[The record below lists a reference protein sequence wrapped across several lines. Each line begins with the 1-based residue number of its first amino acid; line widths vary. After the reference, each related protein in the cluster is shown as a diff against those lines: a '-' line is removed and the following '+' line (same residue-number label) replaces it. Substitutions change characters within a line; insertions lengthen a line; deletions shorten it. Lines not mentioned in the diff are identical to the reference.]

1 MPDPPD
7 RTFRNFTHRVFALTY
22 DCVLGDMNLPSR
34 LFGVIAPWLSLALER
49 AFRVR
54 LAALALPLILVLAA
68 PCVSAAPADG
78 EHPGPGEKIVR
89 STIGTTPQALT
100 AAERAKLALPPADP
114 APVSVLRPAPWWPP
128 EWRAQLQNG
137 GARPARKAA
146 AQPNS
151 SRTATP
157 GATAVGRPAHVAPSA
172 TKPPAVRTI
181 GYGARDASPAE
192 IGSKRPAAPRPDGGR

>member
-1 MPDPPD
+1 
-7 RTFRNFTHRVFALTY
+7 
-22 DCVLGDMNLPSR
+22 MNLSSR
-34 LFGVIAPWLSLALER
+34 LFGVVAPRGAVPRLSFALVR

-54 LAALALPLILVLAA
+54 LAALALPAFLILGP

-89 STIGTTPQALT
+89 STVGTTPQLLT

-114 APVSVLRPAPWWPP
+114 APVSVLRPTPWWPP

-137 GARPARKAA
+137 GGRPARNAA
-146 AQPNS
+146 VHPHPN
-151 SRTATP
+151 RAATP
-157 GATAVGRPAHVAPSA
+157 GATGVGRAAHVAPSA

-192 IGSKRPAAPRPDGGR
+192 IGSKRPAASRPDGGR